1 MTENRHQK
9 WQVLSSEYLSR
20 KPWFTVRH
28 EALELP
34 NGNRIPDYYVLEY
47 PDWVNVI
54 AVAKDGRLLFVR
66 QYRHG
71 LGEVG
76 VELCAG
82 VREKSDPSPE
92 AAARRELLEETGY
105 GGGEWRQFMV
115 LSPNPATHTNL
126 TYTFLAQGVEPV
138 AAPSPEATEDL
149 SFELL
154 APGEVRELLLC
165 DGVRQALM
173 AAALWKYLALK
184 PDQKS

>member
-1 MTENRHQK
+1 MTENRPQK

-20 KPWFTVRH
+20 KPWFTVRR
-28 EALELP
+28 ESLELP

-54 AVAKDGRLLFVR
+54 AVTKAGKLLFVR

-92 AAARRELLEETGY
+92 AASRR
-105 GGGEWRQFMV
+105 
-115 LSPNPATHTNL
+115 
-126 TYTFLAQGVEPV
+126 
-138 AAPSPEATEDL
+138 
-149 SFELL
+149 
-154 APGEVRELLLC
+154 
-165 DGVRQALM
+165 
-173 AAALWKYLALK
+173 
-184 PDQKS
+184 

>member
-1 MTENRHQK
+1 MTENRPQK

-20 KPWFTVRH
+20 KPWFTVRR
-28 EALELP
+28 ESLELP

-54 AVAKDGRLLFVR
+54 A
-66 QYRHG
+66 
-71 LGEVG
+71 

-105 GGGEWRQFMV
+105 GGGKWRQFMV

-138 AAPSPEATEDL
+138 AAPNPEATEDL
-149 SFELL
+149 SCELL
-154 APGEVRELLLC
+154 TPGEVKKLLRR

-173 AAALWKYLALK
+173 AAALWKYLAINN
-184 PDQKS
+184 

>member
-1 MTENRHQK
+1 MTENRPQK

-20 KPWFTVRH
+20 KPWFTVRR
-28 EALELP
+28 ESLELP

-54 AVAKDGRLLFVR
+54 AVTKAGKLLFVR

-138 AAPSPEATEDL
+138 AAPNPEATEDL
-149 SFELL
+149 SCELL
-154 APGEVRELLLC
+154 TPSEVKELLRR

-173 AAALWKYLALK
+173 AAALWKYLAINN
-184 PDQKS
+184 